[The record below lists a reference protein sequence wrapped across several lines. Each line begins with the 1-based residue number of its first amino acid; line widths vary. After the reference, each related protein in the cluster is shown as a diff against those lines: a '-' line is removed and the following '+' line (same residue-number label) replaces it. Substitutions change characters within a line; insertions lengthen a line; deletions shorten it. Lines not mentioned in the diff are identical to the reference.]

1 MRLALIAL
9 TLSMSAVHVV
19 AGIFKPGV
27 HDVTSGLGF
36 SSTSSSSSS
45 SASAPSSSA
54 ISSSSSA
61 SSSSSSS
68 SSKSPRSSGDEAAAT
83 AMNRLDAIS
92 GALKSLA
99 AVHEHGA
106 DAAKGF
112 LDSVNSE
119 ESVKGAGAAVST
131 AAFGPG
137 IKDRTAALAPKK
149 GHEAPPAKGKRG
161 AKSGKGGGASGARG
175 ASGASGAAAAE
186 ATTDHNI
193 PKGQPLS
200 QTALGS
206 AKTFSVSVGEAG
218 TGNGVSIVKTLRGG
232 ESRSALSSLDP
243 AVIKQ
248 VAENRQKLLDVE
260 YVRVR
265 TRVCV
270 CVRVCVCDSGMEGGC
285 NGKVLVLRHT
295 PSTPS

>member
-1 MRLALIAL
+1 
-9 TLSMSAVHVV
+9 
-19 AGIFKPGV
+19 
-27 HDVTSGLGF
+27 
-36 SSTSSSSSS
+36 
-45 SASAPSSSA
+45 
-54 ISSSSSA
+54 
-61 SSSSSSS
+61 
-68 SSKSPRSSGDEAAAT
+68 
-83 AMNRLDAIS
+83 MNRLDAIS

-106 DAAKGF
+106 EAAKGF
-112 LDSVNSE
+112 LDSVNNG

-149 GHEAPPAKGKRG
+149 GHEAPHAKGKRG
-161 AKSGKGGGASGARG
+161 AKSGKDGVASG

-206 AKTFSVSVGEAG
+206 AQTFSVSVGEAG
-218 TGNGVSIVKTLRGG
+218 QGNGVSIVKTLRGDD
-232 ESRSALSSLDP
+232 RSARSSLDP

-260 YVRVR
+260 YVQ
-265 TRVCV
+265 C
-270 CVRVCVCDSGMEGGC
+270 
-285 NGKVLVLRHT
+285 
-295 PSTPS
+295 

>member
-45 SASAPSSSA
+45 SASYSSPSSSA
-54 ISSSSSA
+54 ISSSSS
-61 SSSSSSS
+61 SSSSASS
-68 SSKSPRSSGDEAAAT
+68 SSKSQLSSGDEAAAT

-119 ESVKGAGAAVST
+119 EVKGAGAAVST

-161 AKSGKGGGASGARG
+161 AKSGKGGGGASGARG

-270 CVRVCVCDSGMEGGC
+270 CACV
-285 NGKVLVLRHT
+285 
-295 PSTPS
+295 